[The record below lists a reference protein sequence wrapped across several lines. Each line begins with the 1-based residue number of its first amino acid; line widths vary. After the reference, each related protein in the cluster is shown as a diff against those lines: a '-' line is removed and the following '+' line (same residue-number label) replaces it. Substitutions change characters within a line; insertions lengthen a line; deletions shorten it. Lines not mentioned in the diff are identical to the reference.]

1 MLLVPYLI
9 SVHGWNGTERMFS
22 QLQVPW
28 PSHWAISTSHGHI
41 KSIMDTVFNFNSIV
55 ALFRKLRFNNASYFV
70 YYKLLTMLGILL
82 TFFFFFGSSRPLKSG
97 IWKPKMTS
105 CSQSLSYRTH
115 FFKLQKN
122 KTWIQNIS
130 IIISSLHS
138 ILWFWSILI
147 ILSKLIF
154 ANVWL

>member
-82 TFFFFFGSSRPLKSG
+82 TFFFFLAAADLWKVAFGSQRWHPVHKVYLIEFISLNYKRIKLGFK
-97 IWKPKMTS
+97 I
-105 CSQSLSYRTH
+105 SLS
-115 FFKLQKN
+115 
-122 KTWIQNIS
+122 
-130 IIISSLHS
+130 SSHLC
-138 ILWFWSILI
+138 IAFYD
-147 ILSKLIF
+147 F
-154 ANVWL
+154 EAF